1 MDAVRYFKEKARMV
15 KASSNGSCR
24 IICENCD
31 LSYYKNGRKINCVCF
46 EKLYP
51 EEAVDIVKKW
61 AEEHPLKTCA
71 QVFFEKFP
79 DAVKCDDGT
88 PTFCPV
94 ELGWG
99 TNNDCIYNCI
109 DCWSLPAPYKYQEC
123 GE

>member
-1 MDAVRYFKEKARMV
+1 MDAVEYFEIKKRMTRNCSIECCKCDIDPVKHGEEQIGCIMFEMTYPKKAVEIAEKWDKEQ
-15 KASSNGSCR
+15 
-24 IICENCD
+24 
-31 LSYYKNGRKINCVCF
+31 
-46 EKLYP
+46 P
-51 EEAVDIVKKW
+51 KK
-61 AEEHPLKTCA
+61 TRA

-99 TNNDCIYNCI
+99 TNNDCTYNCI